1 MKTNTLA
8 LVGMILGI
16 VGIVISCLFWP
27 IGIIL
32 ALAGLV
38 LSIVGLMQIN
48 KQPGVYGGKGMAIAG
63 IILGAVALL
72 LAILGIIGAGLLL
85 LMGPQIN
92 EIFGTIY
99 NSLR

>member
-27 IGIIL
+27 IGLIFG
-32 ALAGLV
+32 LAGLA

-48 KQPGVYGGKGMAIAG
+48 KQPGLFSGKGMAIAG
-63 IILGAVALL
+63 IITAAVALL
-72 LAILGIIGAGLLL
+72 LAVLGILSIGALMLL
-85 LMGPQIN
+85 GPRMSD
-92 EIFGTIY
+92 IFGSIY
-99 NSLR
+99 NSLY